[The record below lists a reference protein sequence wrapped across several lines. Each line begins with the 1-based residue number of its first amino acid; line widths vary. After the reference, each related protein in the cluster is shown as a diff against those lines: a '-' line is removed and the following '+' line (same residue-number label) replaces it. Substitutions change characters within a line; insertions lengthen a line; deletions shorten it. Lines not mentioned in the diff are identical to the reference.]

1 MRKLLTEE
9 QREELDDECRRYAL
23 WRRQTKLGPDDFI
36 HDMLNSRTDLT
47 QYGLQQQQQQPKQQ
61 QQPLK
66 QQRQKRSGNG
76 SGVNTSSNN
85 VNPTTNRVVNSSP
98 EKDRKTLIR
107 HTQEQPETI
116 TVDGDIDAVGR
127 RDSEIDVESI
137 TVNNEIGVETDTVYD
152 RGGLDTTSNDAT
164 NNGVVDPTRLA
175 AMNVNWNASRHGGG
189 GMRSQRSKKE
199 SDCVYDTYGDSVDE
213 SRRMDYLS
221 TRVSF
226 NSLTRVT
233 FREEESYEFG
243 RTR

>member
-1 MRKLLTEE
+1 MLRKLLTEE

-47 QYGLQQQQQQPKQQ
+47 QYGLQQQQQQQPKQQ
-61 QQPLK
+61 QEK
-66 QQRQKRSGNG
+66 
-76 SGVNTSSNN
+76 
-85 VNPTTNRVVNSSP
+85 VVNSSP

-127 RDSEIDVESI
+127 RDSEIGVESI

-221 TRVSF
+221 TRASF

-233 FREEESYEFG
+233 FREEESYELG